1 MKTLFALTLIAITPL
16 LTGCST
22 LAAGSIEGG
31 RTNLTRDINTDAGR
45 EYTVR
50 ERTLRV
56 GIPPAPEAPATSKT
70 PNPKESGK

>member
-1 MKTLFALTLIAITPL
+1 MKTLLALTFIAIAPL

-45 EYTVR
+45 ETTVR

-56 GIPPAPEAPATSKT
+56 GMPPAQVT